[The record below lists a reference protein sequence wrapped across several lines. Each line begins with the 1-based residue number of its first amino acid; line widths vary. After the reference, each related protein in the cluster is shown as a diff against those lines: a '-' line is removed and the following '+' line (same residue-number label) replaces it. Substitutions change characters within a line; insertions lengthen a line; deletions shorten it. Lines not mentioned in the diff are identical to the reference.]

1 MTMQDVRAPWLDK
14 DGSDEPIAFDN
25 LEQLEQLLGNSGQSA
40 PVVQSSQKEAPPPPP
55 VAEAPGESPPTIQ
68 ADFELVGKA
77 DSEPASVLQAITS
90 EAGPTIWRL
99 KSDVGMT
106 YSFFSLTS
114 LVRWADGLAPQDKA
128 ALTSDGVV
136 WKRLGDF
143 RSELE
148 KNDNLTEAFD
158 AAPLPQVAAAT
169 TAKAT
174 TTGSTSRPNKSKANV
189 TQTRRRP
196 TRTSSATS
204 RHKQSTVTGERKRN
218 KGMAGVSPE
227 MEELMKAASASEDG
241 AHVTTSQISRRAVG
255 GAGSSVRTSG
265 KHKSVAASKSNQAS
279 SSPVA
284 FFGLG
289 AILGAAG
296 VYFGLYLAGFYDL
309 VFSF

>member
-1 MTMQDVRAPWLDK
+1 MRNSANAVSEPSEYICISCWTPFEGTPDEKSEITCPHCAFVQPAGSDSTTSSAGASGSMTMQDVRAPWLDK

-174 TTGSTSRPNKSKANV
+174 TTGSTSRPNKSKANA
-189 TQTRRRP
+189 RE
-196 TRTSSATS
+196 SS
-204 RHKQSTVTGERKRN
+204 QSTSKNRR
-218 KGMAGVSPE
+218 
-227 MEELMKAASASEDG
+227 ASE
-241 AHVTTSQISRRAVG
+241 
-255 GAGSSVRTSG
+255 
-265 KHKSVAASKSNQAS
+265 K
-279 SSPVA
+279 
-284 FFGLG
+284 
-289 AILGAAG
+289 
-296 VYFGLYLAGFYDL
+296 
-309 VFSF
+309 